1 MNLTGRIGGDS
12 GLSQRGTQVGSMY
25 KLNSLANPYWRQ
37 GLFKYKTVI
46 SILKQEKNISF
57 WAHEKV

>member
-25 KLNSLANPYWRQ
+25 KLNSLANP
-37 GLFKYKTVI
+37 
-46 SILKQEKNISF
+46 N
-57 WAHEKV
+57 